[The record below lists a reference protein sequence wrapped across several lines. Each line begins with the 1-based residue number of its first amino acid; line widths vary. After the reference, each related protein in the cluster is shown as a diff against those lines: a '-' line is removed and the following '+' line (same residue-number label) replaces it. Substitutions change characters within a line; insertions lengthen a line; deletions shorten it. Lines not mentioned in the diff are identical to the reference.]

1 MDIAKKKKRVKHRL
15 PNELIAIPCAD
26 KAFHEKWY
34 KGRNMLNFPHPWR
47 GVFLGPPNCS
57 KTTTIK
63 NIILRAKPEFEEIFC
78 VHCDAE
84 YTEEWDD
91 IGVEMLKE
99 IPGPE
104 EWLGEVK
111 TLVILDD
118 IEYKGMDKTQKA
130 NLDRLFGF
138 VSTHKNISVALT
150 SQDPFNVPPIVRRC
164 SNLWV
169 LWRCPDLDAMATTAR
184 KTGLKADNFNSIF
197 NQLMCNTTDGLWLD
211 MTAHSPY
218 PKRKNGYQI
227 ISKTN
232 DCDPD
237 VVLQKKTSNEDT
249 DVFYKKTSNKT
260 NE

>member
-1 MDIAKKKKRVKHRL
+1 MDIPKRSKKKKVKHRL

-26 KAFHEKWY
+26 KAFHERWY

-78 VHCDAE
+78 IHCDAE
-84 YTEEWDD
+84 YTKEWDD
-91 IGVEMLKE
+91 CEVQMLKD
-99 IPGPE
+99 IPAPE

-118 IEYKGMDKTQKA
+118 LEYKGMDKTQKA

-164 SNLWV
+164 ANLWV
-169 LWRCPDLDAMATTAR
+169 LWPMTDIDAMSNTAR
-184 KTGLKADNFNSIF
+184 KTGLKTDNFRSIF
-197 NQLMCNTTDGLWLD
+197 KQLMAGQRDGLWLD
-211 MTAHSPY
+211 MTQGSPY
-218 PKRKNGYQI
+218 PQRKNGYEI
-227 ISKTN
+227 ISK
-232 DCDPD
+232 
-237 VVLQKKTSNEDT
+237 KKGEDSIKEEAKE
-249 DVFYKKTSNKT
+249 DKFKT
-260 NE
+260 EGCF